1 MVFEEDLKRIL
12 EKYEGKIITKELVS
26 IIVGEYRKM
35 FICPSWVDDIE
46 KYYKTEKKD
55 DDGPSN
61 QKL

>member
-1 MVFEEDLKRIL
+1 MVFEKDIKRIL
-12 EKYEGKIITKELVS
+12 EKYEGKIITKEL
-26 IIVGEYRKM
+26 INTIVGEYRKM

-55 DDGPSN
+55 DPSN